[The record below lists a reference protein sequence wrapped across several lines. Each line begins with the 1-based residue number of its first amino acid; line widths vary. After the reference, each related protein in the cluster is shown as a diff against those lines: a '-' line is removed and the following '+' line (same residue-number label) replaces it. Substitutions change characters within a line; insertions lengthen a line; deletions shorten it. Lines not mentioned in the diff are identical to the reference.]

1 MITVDNLKKV
11 LEELHYTKK
20 KPKEIYEKK
29 YDEYDCVIKV
39 DFDNKQITYPED
51 KGMKIHRK
59 TTCNFSEN
67 ENFVVLECITSR
79 SNNK

>member
-11 LEELHYTKK
+11 LEELNYTKK

-51 KGMKIHRK
+51 KGMKIH
-59 TTCNFSEN
+59 
-67 ENFVVLECITSR
+67 
-79 SNNK
+79 

>member
-29 YDEYDCVIKV
+29 YDEYDCVILMY
-39 DFDNKQITYPED
+39 I
-51 KGMKIHRK
+51 M
-59 TTCNFSEN
+59 
-67 ENFVVLECITSR
+67 R
-79 SNNK
+79 SCSIRMLLFLKK